1 MDGERIESAT
11 VGELEQLATQIAE
24 ELDRRRGERRPEK
37 PGREIVERRAS
48 RGRWLQLEMVK
59 CGKWGRCNKCRLGDG
74 HGPYYYLYYRNPKTG
89 RRASKYIGKPENVP
103 EDLAREFGL

>member
-1 MDGERIESAT
+1 MVRC
-11 VGELEQLATQIAE
+11 
-24 ELDRRRGERRPEK
+24 
-37 PGREIVERRAS
+37 GR
-48 RGRWLQLEMVK
+48 
-59 CGKWGRCNKCRLGDG
+59 WGRCNKCRLGDR